1 MQVRLR
7 GPGASNSHKLR
18 RSLRSVIFSFFAVLL
33 FALTSFG
40 VLFTG
45 AATAQAQEGETV
57 EGKVIDTSGRGVR
70 GVTVEVVAEGGGV
83 EVPATTDDSGS
94 FTASVPEPGQYRVT
108 INPEN
113 VPEGL
118 DLPPQVA
125 GEGVPVEVT
134 AGEPASVEIQLRL
147 QEAITGTLV
156 DSQDKPV
163 EGVTITVRSA
173 DGEFVEEALTDA
185 NGEWAVYLP
194 GPGEYSVQLHTDT
207 LPEGIEP
214 REGSSTEL
222 TGVVVATEAQRPVL
236 FPLGERVGG
245 TGGQLGQA
253 LQLSAEG
260 LRFGLLLALAALGLS
275 LVFGTSGLVNFAHGE
290 LIALGAALTYGL
302 NLTGLN
308 VIWAGLISV
317 LLVAAFGAVQDL
329 GMWRPLRRRKTGLI
343 AMMIV
348 TIGLALFVRS
358 LIQYFMGPS
367 SEQYRDYVGQAGLEI
382 GLVRLTVV
390 DLASMLIAAVVLV
403 GVSLM
408 LIYTRMGKATRAVA
422 DNPALAESS
431 GIDVQRVILLVWTMG
446 SFLAG
451 LSGTL
456 FGFSEGVKFDMGQ
469 HILLLVFAGV
479 ILGGL
484 GTAFGALVGSLIVG
498 VFINVSTLWI
508 PPELKNV
515 GALAILIVIL
525 LFRPRGILGRR
536 ERVG

>member
-1 MQVRLR
+1 MLS
-7 GPGASNSHKLR
+7 GASMAH
-18 RSLRSVIFSFFAVLL
+18 
-33 FALTSFG
+33 
-40 VLFTG
+40 
-45 AATAQAQEGETV
+45 AQEGETV
-57 EGKVIDTSGRGVR
+57 EGRVTDTSGRGVP
-70 GVTVEVVAEGGGV
+70 GVTVDVVAEGGGV
-83 EVPATTDDSGS
+83 KVPATTDDSGS
-94 FTASVPEPGQYRVT
+94 FTATVPEPGQYRVT
-108 INPEN
+108 IDPQN
-113 VPEGL
+113 VPEGS
-118 DLPPQVA
+118 DLPPRVA
-125 GEGVPVEVT
+125 GEGVAVEVT
-134 AGEPASVEIQLRL
+134 AGEPASVEINLRL
-147 QEAITGTLV
+147 QEALTGTLI
-156 DSQDKPV
+156 DSADKPV
-163 EGVTITVRSA
+163 EGATISVSSA
-173 DGEFVEEALTDA
+173 DGEFAQDAVTDA
-185 NGEWAVYLP
+185 KGGWAVFLP
-194 GPGEYSVQLHTDT
+194 GPGEYSVTLQTDT

-214 REGSSTEL
+214 REDSSTEL
-222 TGVVVATEAQRPVL
+222 TGVVVDTEAQRPVL
-236 FPLGERVGG
+236 FPLGERAGGVGG
-245 TGGQLGQA
+245 KLGQA
-253 LQLSAEG
+253 LQLTAEG
-260 LRFGLLLALAALGLS
+260 LRFGLLLALAAMGLS

-290 LIALGAALTYGL
+290 LIAMGAAITW
-302 NLTGLN
+302 GLN
-308 VIWAGLISV
+308 VAGVNLILAGLISI
-317 LLVAAFGAVQDL
+317 VALALFGGLQDL
-329 GMWRPLRRRKTGLI
+329 AIWRPLRRRKTGLI

-367 SEQYRDYVGQAGLEI
+367 SEQYREYVGQAGLHL
-382 GLVRLTVV
+382 GLVRLTTV
-390 DLASMLIAAVVLV
+390 DLVSMLLAAIVLV

-431 GIDVQRVILLVWTMG
+431 GIDVQRVILLVWIMG

-456 FGFSEGVKFDMGQ
+456 FGFSEGIKFDMGQ